1 MANNTLKYRR
11 LEPDVREVLREQWN
25 PPVLWPIGAV
35 VLILALGALPAILIA
50 RRRERSSAR

>member
-11 LEPDVREVLREQWN
+11 LDPAVRERLRRVWN

-35 VLILALGALPAILIA
+35 LLVLALGALPAIVIA
-50 RRRERSSAR
+50 RGRERSSAL